1 MPDLGGVTA
10 RLQKSV
16 SEGNQGLSNIFM
28 DLELS
33 VVGIDSWP
41 LDFFDVLLG
50 LLGNQ
55 KFLDLQDSWRLV
67 YFINNNW
74 EQISVDQRNRLR
86 EPLEKAFP
94 EYSDWMG
101 AFVTSEVLGERYADT
116 EALAALS
123 RLAKTARSPARAL
136 VPHGLESLAK
146 TSDDEQLREHAI
158 RNLRDLARSD
168 QKDVKGEAELSL
180 TKLGIGK

>member
-1 MPDLGGVTA
+1 MRDLRDVIVK
-10 RLQKSV
+10 LQQTV
-16 SEGNQGLSNIFM
+16 SEGDEGLSNIFM

-33 VVGIDSWP
+33 VLGIENWP
-41 LDFFDVLLG
+41 ADFFDLLLG
-50 LLGNQ
+50 LLENRE
-55 KFLDLQDSWRLV
+55 FLRLQESWRLV

-74 EQISVDQRNRLR
+74 EQITVVQRDRLR
-86 EPLEKAFP
+86 EPLEKAFQ
-94 EYSDWMG
+94 EYGDWMG

-146 TSDDEQLREHAI
+146 ASDDEQLRERAI

-168 QKDVKGEAELSL
+168 QNDVKGEAELSL
-180 TKLGIGK
+180 TKLGIEK